1 VTKAIA
7 LAALAVAAAPG
18 PPAFERVVR
27 VEKAGRAVLVLD
39 RDVYESARAD
49 LGDLRLVDPSGREV
63 PYVLDRGG
71 SSARRGPVRPDV
83 RNRGWR
89 ADGAATAVLDFGGRV
104 AKRRLTLRLSGDD
117 FRRPVS
123 VEGSEDGRE
132 WTTLVDE
139 AWVFAV
145 PGEDA
150 ARYETVELPENDFP
164 LLRVAARPAPDE
176 RSRPAI
182 VDALVP
188 GGEPLASREA
198 ELRTRWTA
206 AHDARSGETWL
217 TLDLGARHHPF
228 TAIVLDVGDERF
240 FREVRVDARRDIR
253 PADPE
258 AWDEVGRGQVHRLER
273 GGRVREGLRVGATGR
288 ARTLRVRVRDGDD
301 RPLEVRDVSVAVPL
315 ERILFE
321 ATAPGAFR
329 LTWGAPARAAPRYDL
344 ARTIGD
350 LEEWGR
356 SARAAAAEPPRR
368 LAPSPPADRPWTE
381 RHPAVAWA
389 GLVAVV
395 LLLGG
400 LTWRVLR
407 RTA

>member
-1 VTKAIA
+1 MTKAIA
-7 LAALAVAAAPG
+7 LVALAVAAVPG
-18 PPAFERVVR
+18 PPAFERIVR
-27 VEKAGRAVLVLD
+27 VDEAGRAALLLD

-49 LGDLRLVDPSGREV
+49 LGDLRLLDSSGREV
-63 PYVLDRGG
+63 PYVLDSGG
-71 SSARRGPVRPDV
+71 MAGRSEPVRPDV

-104 AKRRLTLRLSGDD
+104 AKRRLTLRLSGDN

-123 VEGSEDGRE
+123 VEGSDDGRE

-150 ARYETVELPENDFP
+150 ARYETVLLPENDFP
-164 LLRVAARPAPDE
+164 LLRVAVRPAPDE

-182 VDALVP
+182 VEALVP

-198 ELRTRWTA
+198 ELRPRWSA
-206 AHDARSGETWL
+206 AHDARSRETWL
-217 TLDLGARHHPF
+217 TLDLGARHQPF
-228 TAIVLDVGDERF
+228 AAVVLDVGDERF
-240 FREVRVDARRDIR
+240 FREVRVDVRRDAR
-253 PADPE
+253 PERAE

-273 GGRVREGLRVGATGR
+273 GGRVRESLRVAATGR

-301 RPLEVRDVSVAVPL
+301 RPLEVRSISVAAPV
-315 ERILFE
+315 ERLLFE

-329 LTWGAPARAAPRYDL
+329 LTWGASARGAPLYDL

-350 LEEWGR
+350 TEEWGR
-356 SARAAAAEPPRR
+356 SARAAVAEPPRR
-368 LAPSPPADRPWTE
+368 LDPPPPTDRPWTE
-381 RHPAVAWA
+381 RHPAIAWA

-395 LLLGG
+395 LVLGG
-400 LTWRVLR
+400 LTWRALR